1 MKFRGCAE
9 SVMMP
14 TFSMMMATAS
24 EAIKPVTWGAPRI
37 GRKATRSINTPTPA
51 PTTRTMRMEI
61 RNGAPIAATLA
72 NIANAPMVTISP

>member
-1 MKFRGCAE
+1 MKLRGWAE

-37 GRKATRSINTPTPA
+37 GRKATRSISTPTPA
-51 PTTRTMRMEI
+51 PTASTMRMETG
-61 RNGAPIAATLA
+61 NGAPIAATLA
-72 NIANAPMVTISP
+72 SMANAPMVTMSP